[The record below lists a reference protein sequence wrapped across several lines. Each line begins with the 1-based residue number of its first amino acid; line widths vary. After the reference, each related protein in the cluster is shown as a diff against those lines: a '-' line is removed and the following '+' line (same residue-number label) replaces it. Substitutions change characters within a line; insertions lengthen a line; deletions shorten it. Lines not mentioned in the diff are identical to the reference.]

1 MSAEDVAAEK
11 TSSGGNFVSGVEEDL
26 NVAVVEESEDAEK
39 MMEQAFDETLE
50 RRDDFVEESKATS
63 ETV

>member
-50 RRDDFVEESKATS
+50 RRDDFEEKSKAAA

>member
-26 NVAVVEESEDAEK
+26 NVAVIEDSEDLEK
-39 MMEQAFDETLE
+39 LME
-50 RRDDFVEESKATS
+50 
-63 ETV
+63 